1 MPFRGNAAAAGT
13 IDVSMSDD
21 DKPPSEKISEIN
33 AALAEWTS
41 RSAGESELL
50 IQRLE
55 GMGYEVSGK
64 SEDEIA
70 EILKR
75 PPTRSVRR

>member
-1 MPFRGNAAAAGT
+1 MA
-13 IDVSMSDD
+13 DD
-21 DKPPSEKISEIN
+21 PEKPPAERLAEIN
-33 AALAEWTS
+33 AVLAEWTA
-41 RSAGESELL
+41 RSAENSEML

-70 EILKR
+70 EILKK
-75 PPTRSVRR
+75 PPIRRAGT